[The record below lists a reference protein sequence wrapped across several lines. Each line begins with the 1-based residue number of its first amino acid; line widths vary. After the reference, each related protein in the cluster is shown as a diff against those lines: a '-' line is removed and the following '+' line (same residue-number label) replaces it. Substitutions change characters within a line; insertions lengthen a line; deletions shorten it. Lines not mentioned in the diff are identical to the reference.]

1 MSTVDCTPA
10 TDVGTNLLI
19 EADGGPESESVT
31 TALTVAIDWPS
42 SKVGAVPHEMVGGV
56 ASRFTVTDPDPSP
69 PAEVAVQT
77 NAVPPE
83 SADRVDGSQPTREV
97 IGDSVSVTVQLTET
111 SERYQ
116 PLLPS
121 VPVTVGATTG
131 AV

>member
-1 MSTVDCTPA
+1 
-10 TDVGTNLLI
+10 
-19 EADGGPESESVT
+19 
-31 TALTVAIDWPS
+31 
-42 SKVGAVPHEMVGGV
+42 MVGGV
-56 ASRFTVTDPDPSP
+56 ASRFTVTDPDPWP
-69 PAEVAVQT
+69 PAEVAVQA
-77 NAVPPE
+77 NAVPAE
-83 SADRVDGSQPTREV
+83 SADSVDGSQPTREV